1 MLLTRGVVDTCRHT
15 SVPPW
20 LGNRRDL
27 RHVNQPLPLRAR
39 AGVTGH
45 NVRYVLIFCLITVIV
60 AFAIVSRLFSLNGM
74 QRLLRDNSRFIQ
86 SGTTLA

>member
-1 MLLTRGVVDTCRHT
+1 M
-15 SVPPW
+15 
-20 LGNRRDL
+20 
-27 RHVNQPLPLRAR
+27 
-39 AGVTGH
+39 GH

-74 QRLLRDNSRFIQ
+74 QRLLRDNSQFIQ